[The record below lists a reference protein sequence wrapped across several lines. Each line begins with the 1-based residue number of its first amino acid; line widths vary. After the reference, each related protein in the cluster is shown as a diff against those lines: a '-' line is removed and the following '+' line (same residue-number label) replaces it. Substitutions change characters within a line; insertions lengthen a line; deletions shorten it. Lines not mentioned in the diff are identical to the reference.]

1 MFSHAFAGDVTCQA
15 MQMYGGQNCFENT
28 GGILCHEACRHAGEN
43 VAGAACRH
51 AGIAC
56 GVHPHFSA
64 GMSDLGAMAFQNHN
78 DVVLASKSACGG
90 EAVSLNFDEI
100 GRASC
105 RERVEVWV

>member
-56 GVHPHFSA
+56 GVYAHFSA

-78 DVVLASKSACGG
+78 VVVLWRIAALGG
-90 EAVSLNFDEI
+90 AAVTMYFD
-100 GRASC
+100 
-105 RERVEVWV
+105 